1 MSLTP
6 ERRPVGPSP
15 DLQVLASVL
24 RAAVGERPLGE
35 IEQAARHIM
44 VMEAL
49 ARAGGSKTRAA
60 RLLGISRQLLQHI
73 LRGQKRLCPLD
84 PLRT

>member
-1 MSLTP
+1 
-6 ERRPVGPSP
+6 
-15 DLQVLASVL
+15 LQVLASVL

-73 LRGQKRLCPLD
+73 LRGQKRLRPLD